1 LPSSFESDGNLLDAV
16 LVLDPSSIPNV
27 ENHAQHMVQVVA
39 RLEPGITQG
48 AAQADLAAIAARL
61 AEQFP
66 SIAGWGANVFMARDE
81 QVRTL
86 RGPLLVLF
94 AAAGLVLLIGCINVA
109 NLLMT
114 RSTLREREVALRQAL
129 GASRTRLV
137 TQLLVESAE
146 LAIGGALLGIAIAWF
161 TLRVITQTAPN
172 GLLPPVGL
180 DLKVLVF
187 ALGLAV
193 ATTLLVGLWPA
204 LTATSPRLTD
214 SLRDG
219 ARSATGGTRALRA
232 RRSLVVAETSLALVL
247 LICAGLV
254 LQSLRHMLDVDP
266 GFKPENVVTMRV
278 SLPGPRYRDTTQV
291 QFFRDLQTRL
301 EGRGGIEAV
310 AAANT
315 PPISGGGITT
325 NVRLIGT
332 TRPGDE
338 KLMSAVTA
346 ITPGYFRTM
355 GMRVLEGRDVAWS
368 DARATL
374 VVTQSAAR
382 SFWPNESPIGKTIA
396 FGPKDTVGL
405 EVVGVVNDTRARG
418 ITVDAPPMIYM
429 SYAGATNVARS
440 MSIVVRGR
448 GDIASV
454 LATTK
459 RAVLEIDRTLP
470 LFNARP
476 VTELIDQSIGQS
488 RLNTTLLSMFAAVAL
503 VLAVIGIY
511 GVISYSVAQ
520 RTQEIGV
527 RMALGAAQ
535 GDVLRLILREGTGLA
550 VAGVALGVAGAYLA
564 TRFIGSW
571 LFGIDQNDPLTIVV
585 MALSLVAIAVAASYL
600 PARRATRVD
609 PLVAMRAD

>member
-1 LPSSFESDGNLLDAV
+1 
-16 LVLDPSSIPNV
+16 
-27 ENHAQHMVQVVA
+27 
-39 RLEPGITQG
+39 
-48 AAQADLAAIAARL
+48 
-61 AEQFP
+61 
-66 SIAGWGANVFMARDE
+66 
-81 QVRTL
+81 
-86 RGPLLVLF
+86 
-94 AAAGLVLLIGCINVA
+94 
-109 NLLMT
+109 
-114 RSTLREREVALRQAL
+114 
-129 GASRTRLV
+129 
-137 TQLLVESAE
+137 
-146 LAIGGALLGIAIAWF
+146 
-161 TLRVITQTAPN
+161 
-172 GLLPPVGL
+172 
-180 DLKVLVF
+180 
-187 ALGLAV
+187 
-193 ATTLLVGLWPA
+193 
-204 LTATSPRLTD
+204 
-214 SLRDG
+214 
-219 ARSATGGTRALRA
+219 
-232 RRSLVVAETSLALVL
+232 
-247 LICAGLV
+247 
-254 LQSLRHMLDVDP
+254 
-266 GFKPENVVTMRV
+266 
-278 SLPGPRYRDTTQV
+278 
-291 QFFRDLQTRL
+291 
-301 EGRGGIEAV
+301 
-310 AAANT
+310 
-315 PPISGGGITT
+315 
-325 NVRLIGT
+325 
-332 TRPGDE
+332 
-338 KLMSAVTA
+338 VTA

-355 GMRVLEGRDVAWS
+355 GMRVLGGRDVAWS

-382 SFWPNESPIGKTIA
+382 SFWPNESPIGKTVA
-396 FGPKDTVGL
+396 FGAKDTVGL

-571 LFGIDQNDPLTIVV
+571 LFGIDQNDPLTIAV